1 MTPKYVSENFWN
13 NKKVVVTGGAG
24 FLGTRVVE
32 RLITLG
38 ASEVFVPRKS
48 NYDLVNIE
56 DVIKLLKDARPN
68 IVIHLAAKVGGIWA
82 NKLHPAEYFYENLMM
97 GVQLFHNCWQ
107 EKIEK
112 FVSVGTVC
120 SYPKYANTPFSEDEL
135 WNGYPE
141 ETNAPYGLAKKMLLV
156 QSKTYKEQYGFN
168 SINLLPANLY
178 GPGDNFDEASSHVMP
193 ALIRKCFNAKNQN
206 VSEVEVWGT
215 GSASREFLFVDD
227 AAIGIVSA
235 AEFYNQSEPVNL
247 GSGEEIT
254 IKSLATKIAIATGY
268 EGKFAWD
275 SSKPDGQPR
284 RKLDTSRALK
294 EFGFQAQT
302 KLDDGLKKMADWYI
316 DSKLSEYKYS

>member
-1 MTPKYVSENFWN
+1 M
-13 NKKVVVTGGAG
+13 TGGAG
-24 FLGTRVVE
+24 FLGARVVE

-56 DVIKLLKDARPN
+56 DVIKLLRDARPN
-68 IVIHLAAKVGGIWA
+68 IVIHLAAKVGGIWD

-112 FVSVGTVC
+112 FVCVGTVC

-141 ETNAPYGLAKKMLLV
+141 ETSAPYGLAKKMLLV
-156 QSKTYKEQYGFN
+156 QSKTYREQYGFN

-178 GPGDNFDEASSHVMP
+178 GPGDNFDEATSHVIP

-227 AAIGIVSA
+227 AAMGIVSA

-247 GSGEEIT
+247 GSGEETT

-294 EFGFQAQT
+294 EFGFHAET
-302 KLDDGLKKMADWYI
+302 KLDNGLKKMADWYI
-316 DSKLSEYKYS
+316 DSKLS

>member
-24 FLGTRVVE
+24 FLGARVVE

-68 IVIHLAAKVGGIWA
+68 IVIHLAAKVGGIWD

-112 FVSVGTVC
+112 FVCVGTVC

-141 ETNAPYGLAKKMLLV
+141 ETSAPYGLAKKMLLV
-156 QSKTYKEQYGFN
+156 QSKTYREQYGFN

-178 GPGDNFDEASSHVMP
+178 GPGDNFDEATSHVIP

-227 AAIGIVSA
+227 AAMGIVSA

-247 GSGEEIT
+247 GSGEETT

-294 EFGFQAQT
+294 EFGFHAET
-302 KLDDGLKKMADWYI
+302 KLDNGLKKMADWYI
-316 DSKLSEYKYS
+316 DSKLS

>member
-1 MTPKYVSENFWN
+1 M
-13 NKKVVVTGGAG
+13 TGGAG
-24 FLGTRVVE
+24 FLGARVVE

-56 DVIKLLKDARPN
+56 DVIKLLRDARPN
-68 IVIHLAAKVGGIWA
+68 IVIHLAAKVGGIWD

-112 FVSVGTVC
+112 FVCVGTVC

-141 ETNAPYGLAKKMLLV
+141 ETSAPYGLAKKMLLV
-156 QSKTYKEQYGFN
+156 QSKTYREQYGFN

-178 GPGDNFDEASSHVMP
+178 GPGDNFDEATSHVIP

-206 VSEVEVWGT
+206 VSKVEVWGT

-227 AAIGIVSA
+227 AAMGIVSA

-247 GSGEEIT
+247 GSGEETT

-294 EFGFQAQT
+294 EFGFHAET
-302 KLDDGLKKMADWYI
+302 KLDNGLKKMADWYI
-316 DSKLSEYKYS
+316 DSKLS

>member
-1 MTPKYVSENFWN
+1 VTPKYVSENFWN

-24 FLGTRVVE
+24 FLGARVVE

-56 DVIKLLKDARPN
+56 DVIKLLRDARPN
-68 IVIHLAAKVGGIWA
+68 IVIHLAAKVGGIWD

-112 FVSVGTVC
+112 FVCVGTVC

-141 ETNAPYGLAKKMLLV
+141 ETSAPYGLAKKMLLV
-156 QSKTYKEQYGFN
+156 QSKTYREQYGFN

-178 GPGDNFDEASSHVMP
+178 GPGDNFDEATSHVIP

-227 AAIGIVSA
+227 AAMGIVSA

-294 EFGFQAQT
+294 EFGFHAET
-302 KLDDGLKKMADWYI
+302 KLDNGLKKMADWYI
-316 DSKLSEYKYS
+316 DSKLS